1 MESLK
6 KNNDMIVITEIT
18 IDMLVITEITTNMH
32 ACDY

>member
-32 ACDY
+32 ACGY